1 MQQSRR
7 NHTSRGCIGRPKG
20 KQGVLWNTLGEY
32 SYEDISSDKA
42 VKQTKKQDRTHAL
55 EVEGSYISTGAQS
68 GCPIYVCDE
77 HLNCP
82 KKRRVVYGNDK
93 CIVEEYQREHST
105 ASNPNPSKRG
115 ITLQLFNMTCLL
127 LLIYYE
133 SAQLD
138 TIFFSS

>member
-42 VKQTKKQDRTHAL
+42 VKQTKKQAHTHAL
-55 EVEGSYISTGAQS
+55 EVKGSYISTGAQS

-93 CIVEEYQREHST
+93 CIVEENQREHST

-115 ITLQLFNMTCLL
+115 ITL
-127 LLIYYE
+127 
-133 SAQLD
+133 
-138 TIFFSS
+138 